1 MPAIRSL
8 STQPTLSQPLAKAP
22 AQTQAADT
30 ATQPTEKSG
39 LSLGDSVRIGTQAQK
54 SRLQNI
60 GTGALVG
67 TGTGIVAGALFGKLL
82 PTVNPAN
89 GVAIGAAAGAG
100 AGVLA
105 GASAGFVVDKF
116 LDGKISS
123 TAAGA
128 GLGAVA
134 GAASGFIMAKFMG
147 GHGLMNAGFMAIPG
161 AVAGAVSGFATAA
174 TK

>member
-1 MPAIRSL
+1 MPALSAVRSSSL
-8 STQPTLSQPLAKAP
+8 QHTLRASTPAPQVKVADQEAPKSSLA
-22 AQTQAADT
+22 
-30 ATQPTEKSG
+30 
-39 LSLGDSVRIGTQAQK
+39 LGDSVRIGAQAQK

-60 GTGALVG
+60 GTGALAGAG
-67 TGTGIVAGALFGKLL
+67 TGVVAGALFGKLL

-89 GVAIGAAAGAG
+89 GIAIGAAAGAG

-116 LDGKISS
+116 LDGKTSS

-134 GAASGFIMAKFMG
+134 GAVTGVVMAKMMG
-147 GHGLMNAGFMAIPG
+147 GHSLMNAGFMAIPG